1 MSGLIGLGGQ
11 AVNLGSTV
19 YSMFFA
25 DNKKSEI
32 GVIALD
38 VLVSENLKLPSDVT
52 KYPVETGGEEI
63 SDHITQGNEELSIT
77 GSIASSSSELFAFSF
92 APCTSKFI
100 DAISKL
106 RSMHKDRQPIT
117 VITGL
122 GKYEDM
128 AFTSLSIIRS
138 NSGKDGGWLTINAD
152 LRHIKKVSLK
162 QADMPED
169 KSASDTKGKT
179 GKTEKSTG
187 QSGNADKPPSKDA
200 ETITRKVV
208 REQLGIDTSKSRPLI
223 GAGDVINP

>member
-77 GSIASSSSELFAFSF
+77 GSIASSSNELFAFSF

-100 DAISKL
+100 DAVSKL

-128 AFTSLSIIRS
+128 AFTNLSITRS

-162 QADMPED
+162 QADMPDEQ
-169 KSASDTKGKT
+169 KAASDAKGKT
-179 GKTEKSTG
+179 GKSEKSTG
-187 QSGNADKPPSKDA
+187 QSGNADKPPEDESILHSIKDSGGKYIDKA
-200 ETITRKVV
+200 KSL
-208 REQLGIDTSKSRPLI
+208 LGIGK
-223 GAGDVINP
+223 

>member
-122 GKYEDM
+122 GKYENM

-162 QADMPED
+162 QADMPDEQ
-169 KSASDTKGKT
+169 KASSDTKGKT
-179 GKTEKSTG
+179 GKSEKSTG
-187 QSGNADKPPSKDA
+187 QSGNADKPP
-200 ETITRKVV
+200 EQGENPFRKIA
-208 REQLGIDTSKSRPLI
+208 REHLGYKPPATPLI
-223 GAGDVINP
+223 GSGGIINP